1 MTQIPKR
8 SLHTCIAPA
17 RILRR
22 HAESEPANLAM
33 HARSA
38 RPPRPRCPLLR
49 DQFAMPAKERVWC
62 HKRRDVAKG
71 SSADLVSQHSQAP
84 TLIVGQL
91 NAAAAQLRLQ
101 GPILFAEEVNDST
114 LLSLEPTH
122 EHHEQK
128 WNGNTRQNLSE
139 STSRSFRT
147 QRASMRKGGRRD
159 ALPIH
164 PTGRV
169 ASAHTWTRSDTAIFS
184 SDRCSGPLATITGQG
199 TWGRRA
205 PSTCRDQ
212 PIDVL
217 RDVPVTQSGG
227 INQPADRRC
236 DRKLVRFEAIRWE
249 NPNGGYFLSPV
260 FGRHAAQPSRG
271 ARSSSK

>member
-1 MTQIPKR
+1 VEWE
-8 SLHTCIAPA
+8 
-17 RILRR
+17 
-22 HAESEPANLAM
+22 HA
-33 HARSA
+33 
-38 RPPRPRCPLLR
+38 
-49 DQFAMPAKERVWC
+49 
-62 HKRRDVAKG
+62 
-71 SSADLVSQHSQAP
+71 
-84 TLIVGQL
+84 
-91 NAAAAQLRLQ
+91 
-101 GPILFAEEVNDST
+101 
-114 LLSLEPTH
+114 
-122 EHHEQK
+122 
-128 WNGNTRQNLSE
+128 SE
-139 STSRSFRT
+139 SIRIDV
-147 QRASMRKGGRRD
+147 D
-159 ALPIH
+159 AVFGHNGLQCARVVVATRYRFIQQGVSH
-164 PTGRV
+164 P
-169 ASAHTWTRSDTAIFS
+169 HTWTRSDTANFS